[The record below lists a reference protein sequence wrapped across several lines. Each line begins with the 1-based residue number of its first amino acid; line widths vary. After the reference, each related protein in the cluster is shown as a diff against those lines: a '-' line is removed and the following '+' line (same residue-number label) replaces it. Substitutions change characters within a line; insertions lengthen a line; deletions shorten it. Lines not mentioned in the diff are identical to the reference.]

1 MVPVEKKNYYR
12 LSLCVR
18 DREDVRQTQVCYP
31 VISADSVLLKPGG
44 KQTVFHHINDKTP
57 LKHLTDEEKYLLR
70 HDAKHGGI
78 VKLDENGHIP
88 LEYVRPTT
96 ISLYYEFNTV
106 NDLLN
111 NNEFTDED
119 YGRLICVKD
128 SSGDPRIHSTIPLDW
143 VIYRLIDTDNT
154 SDINSYDVILQKHN
168 MDKIVYW
175 DELDH
180 GIQSSIQE
188 IDKMVEDSHTHP
200 VDMEKFSEDEN
211 GDITYAGNRI
221 VRRDEIQAV
230 IITEDE
236 SLSNV
241 FVNDVAFLVRKVQE
255 LVEIDDSTITH
266 LEPFKT
272 IEGNQ
277 DEAYKGDMELVN
289 GPKLRTQRVTSMKG
303 FFQNCPNLIDYMWY
317 DTRNCTDMSYMN
329 QGCTRLVRIPDMDM
343 SKVTTIDYFAD
354 KTAITRYGDI
364 YSDSILSAKYVFKDS
379 TMLQWVDT
387 IAIPNAEDVTGF
399 FYGCTS
405 LVRVPVTIDISKANT
420 VDGFFQNCTGLP
432 KVSTVNMKNAISC
445 KNMFKNCGSLLS
457 ISNLDM
463 SRCINTDDMFAGC
476 ESLQYVGI
484 VKKSLHT
491 NISFANTMLS
501 ITALRN
507 IIKGLDFTTP
517 FVIDITNTPARN
529 SLQNSDEINI
539 ALTGWRLKY

>member
-1 MVPVEKKNYYR
+1 
-12 LSLCVR
+12 
-18 DREDVRQTQVCYP
+18 
-31 VISADSVLLKPGG
+31 
-44 KQTVFHHINDKTP
+44 
-57 LKHLTDEEKYLLR
+57 
-70 HDAKHGGI
+70 
-78 VKLDENGHIP
+78 
-88 LEYVRPTT
+88 
-96 ISLYYEFNTV
+96 
-106 NDLLN
+106 
-111 NNEFTDED
+111 
-119 YGRLICVKD
+119 
-128 SSGDPRIHSTIPLDW
+128 
-143 VIYRLIDTDNT
+143 
-154 SDINSYDVILQKHN
+154 
-168 MDKIVYW
+168 
-175 DELDH
+175 
-180 GIQSSIQE
+180 
-188 IDKMVEDSHTHP
+188 
-200 VDMEKFSEDEN
+200 
-211 GDITYAGNRI
+211 
-221 VRRDEIQAV
+221 
-230 IITEDE
+230 
-236 SLSNV
+236 
-241 FVNDVAFLVRKVQE
+241 
-255 LVEIDDSTITH
+255 
-266 LEPFKT
+266 
-272 IEGNQ
+272 
-277 DEAYKGDMELVN
+277 
-289 GPKLRTQRVTSMKG
+289 
-303 FFQNCPNLIDYMWY
+303 
-317 DTRNCTDMSYMN
+317 
-329 QGCTRLVRIPDMDM
+329 
-343 SKVTTIDYFAD
+343 
-354 KTAITRYGDI
+354 
-364 YSDSILSAKYVFKDS
+364 LSAKYVFKDS